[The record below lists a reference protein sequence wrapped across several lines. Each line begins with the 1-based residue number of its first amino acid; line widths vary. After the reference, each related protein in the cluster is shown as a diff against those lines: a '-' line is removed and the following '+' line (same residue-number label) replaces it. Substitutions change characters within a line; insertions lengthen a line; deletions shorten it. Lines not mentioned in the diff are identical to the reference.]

1 MVYLQ
6 RRSCIHKEDS
16 NLDCLRV
23 VAAVL
28 LPPLAVFLTVGLK
41 FHFWLSIVLTLL
53 GYFPG
58 LVHAI
63 WIIVSRSPDKRR

>member
-1 MVYLQ
+1 M
-6 RRSCIHKEDS
+6 
-16 NLDCLRV
+16 DCLRV

-63 WIIVSRSPDKRR
+63 WIIVSRSSDIRR